1 MEFRHKGKQALKSV
15 LKKAHN
21 INIIEKNLYEASCK
35 TKQYESVEKTYLTN
49 LYQLIIDIGEGKKL
63 GILLSEIKNNN
74 LGWNHSTFQNVK
86 KCMEE
91 QDNFIENPFE
101 VAEGVFECHKIL
113 ANGNKCGSKRVF
125 SYTKQVRSADEP
137 ESIFATCCA
146 CGAKWT
152 YSG

>member
-1 MEFRHKGKQALKSV
+1 MTSYREKGKKALGIV
-15 LKKAHN
+15 LKQEQN
-21 INIIEKNLYEASCK
+21 IRVIERNIFNKVYKKPTAEKEYISVIYQTINDISNGKELK
-35 TKQYESVEKTYLTN
+35 T
-49 LYQLIIDIGEGKKL
+49 I
-63 GILLSEIKNNN
+63 LSEIKTDKV
-74 LGWNHSTFQNVK
+74 GWEHEIFKGVK
-86 KCMEE
+86 SRLEE

-113 ANGNKCGSKRVF
+113 KSGKKCGSKRVF